1 MTFRIELDG
10 RSYRLDLQSN
20 GTHSTYSLHAGEQ
33 DIAGNVSFARI
44 SPGVYSI
51 FLRDRSHTIHVAKA
65 GEQLEVWA
73 DGKRRTISVVDPRDD
88 VEGAG
93 ASAGS
98 GRFELRTPMPG
109 KIIKVLV
116 ELHARVH
123 AGQGLVIVEAMKM
136 QNEIKSP
143 TDGVVSRLSATEGAT
158 VGAGALLVTV
168 E

>member
-1 MTFRIELDG
+1 LTFRIELDG
-10 RSYRLDLQSN
+10 RSYRLALESN
-20 GTHSTYSLHAGEQ
+20 GTHSAYALNDGEQ
-33 DIAGNVSFARI
+33 DLAGRASFAFV
-44 SPGVYSI
+44 SPGVYSV
-51 FLRDRSHTIHVAKA
+51 FLGDRSHTIYLAKA
-65 GEQLEVWA
+65 GDQLEVWA
-73 DGKRRTISVVDPRDD
+73 DGKRRSISIVDPRDD

-93 ASAGS
+93 ASART

-116 ELHARVH
+116 ELHAPVR
-123 AGQGLVIVEAMKM
+123 AGQGLVVVEAMKM

-143 TDGVVSRLSATEGAT
+143 KEGVVSRLSAVEGAT